1 MPSKLLIAAAKAAHA
16 VGAAEAFGI
25 RAGSVSIDGQAVMR
39 RVRRMRDEF
48 VASALQSI
56 EEIPSKARLKG
67 IAKFVGPDRLAVDGQ
82 QIRAGA
88 IVIATGSRPI
98 IPDTFEGLDGVLT
111 NQTVFELADL
121 PSSLAVVGAGPL
133 GLELAQAFSRLGV
146 DVEVFDEGDTVAA
159 LKDET
164 AGAALRAILERE
176 FPLRLGT
183 SIKAKQAGDGIKIS
197 WSGASAGERIVSHVL
212 MAAGRPPN
220 LKALGLEQTG
230 IALDKHGTPIF
241 DRATMR
247 CGTSSIFLAG
257 DCDADIPVLHEASAE
272 GEIAGDNAARYPDI
286 RQAKRQTPLAITFTD
301 PPSASIGSPAGDD
314 AVIGETDF
322 SDQGRAK
329 IEDRGAGILRVY
341 ADRDGKLTGAAMAAP
356 AAEHLAHLVAWAIE
370 QGQTAAQLLDMPIY
384 HPTYEEGLRTAL
396 RQIRD
401 RMDAVSAA
409 DGNEDSASIA

>member
-183 SIKAKQAGDGIKIS
+183 SIKAKQAG
-197 WSGASAGERIVSHVL
+197 
-212 MAAGRPPN
+212 
-220 LKALGLEQTG
+220 
-230 IALDKHGTPIF
+230 
-241 DRATMR
+241 
-247 CGTSSIFLAG
+247 
-257 DCDADIPVLHEASAE
+257 EA
-272 GEIAGDNAARYPDI
+272 
-286 RQAKRQTPLAITFTD
+286 
-301 PPSASIGSPAGDD
+301 
-314 AVIGETDF
+314 
-322 SDQGRAK
+322 
-329 IEDRGAGILRVY
+329 
-341 ADRDGKLTGAAMAAP
+341 
-356 AAEHLAHLVAWAIE
+356 
-370 QGQTAAQLLDMPIY
+370 
-384 HPTYEEGLRTAL
+384 
-396 RQIRD
+396 
-401 RMDAVSAA
+401 
-409 DGNEDSASIA
+409 